1 LTGFEDSK
9 GNIFPSGTGFVTPS
23 LTFLKCLSK
32 AVAFNQRKTFRTGQH
47 APPAV
52 ISISKET
59 YMTELY
65 ETLKQKK
72 ASILDIAKNYH
83 AVNIRVF
90 GSVIRGEEREDSD
103 IDLLVDFLPGTTL
116 LDQVGLIDALSIAL
130 GRKVDIVSER
140 ALNKHLRQRI
150 LQEAVPL

>member
-1 LTGFEDSK
+1 MYNRHKQEDT
-9 GNIFPSGTGFVTPS
+9 NVT
-23 LTFLKCLSK
+23 K
-32 AVAFNQRKTFRTGQH
+32 
-47 APPAV
+47 
-52 ISISKET
+52 
-59 YMTELY
+59 LY
-65 ETLKQKK
+65 ETLQQQKT
-72 ASILDIAKNYH
+72 SILDIAKNYH